1 MYKDLLD
8 ALRARA
14 NRKAP
19 NNVIYAEC
27 LRVIQ
32 ELIAENQRLQAQM
45 VSQPGGS
52 CDEVVR

>member
-32 ELIAENQRLQAQM
+32 ELIAENQRLEAQI
-45 VSQPGGS
+45 VGESKEIG
-52 CDEVVR
+52 